1 MEMEQREDQDQGD
14 LNGCKR
20 KPAWKASVQHEAANL
35 WIPNLSDLCDLLCK
49 RFLTIGRKGI
59 GTEGRK
65 DHEGLMVVER
75 EACIGESTVLEG

>member
-20 KPAWKASVQHEAANL
+20 KPASERRFSMKQRISGS
-35 WIPNLSDLCDLLCK
+35 PNLSDLCDLLCQK
-49 RFLTIGRKGI
+49 FPTIGRKGI
-59 GTEGRK
+59 GTEERK

-75 EACIGESTVLEG
+75 EACRESVGSA